1 MGKHFSRSKFVKSF
15 SVLALSSG
23 FIVGSLS
30 HVTIS
35 SKAATYS
42 KVEDMLA
49 NLSSAQRAALH
60 QLSTSNETGLQVNQD
75 IDLDSTTQ
83 TSVIVEFNNKPAK
96 VAQLESSLNGKQ
108 LTKNEASN
116 LVDQDHA
123 TFSKDLGQVLTEENH
138 KSVNYKVNR
147 SFKHAFN
154 GVSMSLPANQIK
166 NLLKSKAVKAVWSNE
181 EVHADVDN
189 TQEGLQ
195 AGGSSNESA
204 LSFLGV
210 DKLHQEGITG
220 KGVKVGVIDTG
231 IDYNH
236 PDLKDVY
243 KGGYDFI
250 DNDNDPMETTYED
263 WKKSGFAEFYWAT
276 GASYYTEHGTHVA
289 GIIAGQGKNDGDI
302 KMKGIAPDVELH
314 AYRVLGHYGS
324 GTDSS
329 VLAGID
335 QAVADGMDV
344 INLSLGAGINNP
356 LYSTSIAINQAVLS
370 GVTAVIAAGNSG
382 NDMYTL
388 GSPGTAALALTVGA
402 SNEPNNLHTYKSVL
416 QTGTDSISTDL
427 QEMAKG
433 YTDHVEQ
440 LNGQSYSIIEVGYG
454 AQSDYKNKDVK
465 GKIALISRGNNITLG
480 DKVKFAKQN
489 GAVAALLFNNN
500 PDEGLIPAYLGDG
513 LDYIPTFTLTNA
525 QGLAL
530 KSKINTTSKFTF
542 NELGQIQTKAD
553 ELADFSS
560 RGPARVTYDIKPE
573 VTAPGVGV
581 FSTVPAYMINKNT
594 PNDYKYAY
602 ERLSG
607 TSMATPNVAGMAAL
621 LLQAKPN
628 IEPSDVKAIL
638 MNTATPLSK
647 DYSVFESGAGRVDI
661 YKAVHSSIEV
671 KVQNETPILK
681 NGKEKSIKD
690 ETGALSFGS
699 VDLSEDVNEERKVVI
714 KNIGSEAK
722 TFDVAVKFQ
731 TGLRGSKDADKN
743 GVKLSIEPTIKLPAN
758 SQKNTNASI
767 FIPKTAE
774 KGNYEGYIIYT
785 NQKDQKETYKVPF
798 AVHVVEEGIAV
809 FEPSSTGLSEDH
821 YRDSYSSPNTIKAI
835 TAQVQMKSNSRNID
849 FILEDGMTNQEI
861 GFLGTVNGFSLNEG
875 DLVNISLFNGTYY
888 PFDKTSPNG
897 ISSTSVVLGEG
908 FYRIK
913 MLATSDTGKQFITY
927 RNLII
932 DNRKPKYTIDGPVG
946 DIIEYEEGQKSVT
959 ITGSVFDQD
968 IEDYK
973 AAGMKIDQSANKV
986 YDIAQGDIPV
996 EIPVNKDG
1004 TFKYDVPIG
1013 LGVKIVKLVVTD
1025 SAGNGSVIPKTIKI
1039 LKKGTPYLTAVVD
1052 KDTAKP
1058 DDLVK
1063 AKIVLKNAVDF
1074 KKGTVNLS
1082 VPSDF
1087 LSIEDIALH
1096 PDSSKLGEIKFTK
1109 TVGNSVTVEAS
1120 DNNTQTLNGDIPLAE
1135 VTYKVKD
1142 YNFEIRPDSSLIYAS
1157 SSYVNRSGKTTSL
1170 ITNSPY
1176 VDLVPTYSK
1185 MKSILYAEG
1194 LLTSSGA
1201 FDSKRDYSLVG
1212 ADVSVQDS
1220 TGNKYDQIFNKF
1232 GKIEAL
1238 HLALTDQPL
1247 RLTVKVPGH
1256 FRSLYDF
1263 NIGMLNEKGE
1273 LTGQFKKI
1281 NLPLLLGGDVNGDDV
1296 IDVMDA
1302 LYIQTYWGTNKRSA
1316 DINMDGKVDA
1326 KDFAFVEKNYLM
1338 QNPSVQNAPKPKSK
1352 YKMKTLEIVKEELGL

>member
-1 MGKHFSRSKFVKSF
+1 MGKNILGKKFVKGF
-15 SVLALSSG
+15 SVLALSSS
-23 FIVGSLS
+23 FILGSLS

-42 KVEDMLA
+42 KIDNKLA
-49 NLSSAQRAALH
+49 NLSPAERAALH
-60 QLSTSNETGLQVNQD
+60 QLSTSNETGLQVNPD
-75 IDLDSTTQ
+75 IDLDAATE

-96 VAQLESSLNGKQ
+96 VAQLESTLNGKQ
-108 LTKNEASN
+108 LTKTEATS
-116 LVDQDHA
+116 LVDQDHT
-123 TFSKDLGQVLTEENH
+123 TFSKDLGRVLTEDNNN
-138 KSVNYKVNR
+138 KVKYKVNR
-147 SFKHAFN
+147 SYKHAFN

-181 EVHADVDN
+181 EVHAEVDT
-189 TQEGLQ
+189 TQEEMQ
-195 AGGSSNESA
+195 SGGSSNQST

-231 IDYNH
+231 IDYHH

-263 WKKSGFAEFYWAT
+263 WKKSGFAEFFWAT

-302 KMKGIAPDVELH
+302 KMEGIAPDVELH
-314 AYRVLGHYGS
+314 AYRVLGQYGS
-324 GTDSS
+324 GTDST

-356 LYSTSIAINQAVLS
+356 LYTTSIAINQAVLS

-382 NDMYTL
+382 NDLYTL

-402 SNEPNNLHTYKSVL
+402 SNEPNIVHTYKSVL
-416 QTGTDSISTDL
+416 QSGTDSISTDL

-433 YTDHVEQ
+433 YSDHVDQ
-440 LNGQSYSIIEVGYG
+440 LKGQSYSIIGVGYG
-454 AQSDYKNKDVK
+454 AQSDYKNKDLK

-489 GAVAALLFNNN
+489 GAAAALLFNDN

-513 LDYIPTFTLTNA
+513 LDYIPTFTLTNT

-530 KSKINTTSKFTF
+530 KSKVNSTSTITF
-542 NELGQIQTKAD
+542 NELGEIQTKAD

-560 RGPARVTYDIKPE
+560 RGPARITYDIKPE

-594 PNDYKYAY
+594 PNDYQYAY

-607 TSMATPNVAGMAAL
+607 TSMATPNVTGMAAL

-628 IEPSDVKAIL
+628 LQPSDVKAIL
-638 MNTATPLSK
+638 MNTASPLSK
-647 DYSVFESGAGRVDI
+647 DYSVFETGAGRGNI
-661 YKAVHSSIEV
+661 YKAVHSSIEM

-681 NGKEKSIKD
+681 NGKEKNIKD

-699 VDLSEDVNEERKVVI
+699 VNLSEDVNEERKVIV
-714 KNIGSEAK
+714 KNTGIETK
-722 TFDVAVKFQ
+722 TFDVAVHYQ
-731 TGLRGSKDADKN
+731 TGLRESKDAEKN
-743 GVKLSIEPTIKLPAN
+743 GVKVLIEPTIKLPAN
-758 SQKNTNASI
+758 SQKNTKASI

-774 KGNYEGYIIYT
+774 KGNYEGYIVYT
-785 NQKDQKETYKVPF
+785 NQNDPNETYRIPF
-798 AVHVVEEGIAV
+798 AVHTVEEGIGV
-809 FEPSSTGLSEDH
+809 FETSSLGLSEDR
-821 YRDSYSSPNTIKAI
+821 YRDAYSSPNTIKTI
-835 TAQVQMKSNSRNID
+835 SAQVQMKSNVRNID
-849 FILEDGMTNQEI
+849 FILEDGKTNQEI
-861 GFLGTVNGFSLNEG
+861 GYLGTVNGFSLNEG
-875 DLVNISLFNGTYY
+875 DLVNLNLVNGTYY
-888 PFDKTSPNG
+888 PFDSTLPSG
-897 ISSTSVVLGEG
+897 ISSTSVVLDEG
-908 FYRIK
+908 FYKIK
-913 MLATSDTGKQFITY
+913 MLATSDTGKQFIEY
-927 RNLII
+927 RNLVV
-932 DNRKPKYTIDGPVG
+932 DNRKPKYTFDVPVG

-986 YDIAQGDIPV
+986 YDTAQGEIPF
-996 EIPVNKDG
+996 EIPVNTDG
-1004 TFKYDVPIG
+1004 TFKYEVPIG
-1013 LGVKIVKLVVTD
+1013 SGAKLVNLVVTD
-1025 SAGNGSVIPKTIKI
+1025 SAGNGSIIPKTIKI
-1039 LKKGTPYLTAVVD
+1039 VKKGTPYLTTIVD
-1052 KDTAKP
+1052 KNTAKP
-1058 DDLVK
+1058 DDIVK
-1063 AKIVLKNAVDF
+1063 AKIVIKNATDF

-1082 VPSDF
+1082 VASDF
-1087 LSIEDIALH
+1087 LSIENIALH
-1096 PDSSKLGEIKFTK
+1096 PDSSKLGEVKFTK
-1109 TVGNSVTVEAS
+1109 TANSITVETT

-1142 YNFEIRPDSSLIYAS
+1142 YNFDIRPDSSLVYVS
-1157 SSYVNRSGKTTSL
+1157 STYVNRSGKTTSL

-1176 VDLVPTYSK
+1176 VDLIPTYSK
-1185 MKSILYAEG
+1185 MKSVLYAEG

-1212 ADVSVQDS
+1212 VDVSIQD
-1220 TGNKYDQIFNKF
+1220 TIGNKYDQIFTKF

-1238 HLALTDQPL
+1238 HLSLTNKPL
-1247 RLTVKVPGH
+1247 QLSVKVPGH
-1256 FRSLYDF
+1256 FRSLYNF
-1263 NIGMLNEKGE
+1263 KIGMQNDQGE
-1273 LTGQFKKI
+1273 MSGQFLKI
-1281 NLPLLLGGDVNGDDV
+1281 NLPKLIGGDVNGDDV
-1296 IDVMDA
+1296 IDIMDA

-1316 DINMDGKVDA
+1316 DINVDGKVDA
-1326 KDFAFVEKNYLM
+1326 KDLAFVEKNYLM
-1338 QNPSVQNAPKPKSK
+1338 QNPSVQTAQKPKSK
-1352 YKMKTLEIVKEELGL
+1352 YKTKTLEIVKSELGL

>member
-1 MGKHFSRSKFVKSF
+1 MGKHISRSKLAKRI
-15 SVLALSSG
+15 SVLALSSS
-23 FIVGSLS
+23 FILGSLS
-30 HVTIS
+30 YVSIS

-42 KVEDMLA
+42 KVDKLLA
-49 NLSSAQRAALH
+49 NLSSAERAALH
-60 QLSTSNETGLQVNQD
+60 QFTTSNETGLQVNRD
-75 IDLDSTTQ
+75 IDLDATTQ

-96 VAQLESSLNGKQ
+96 VAQLESAINGKQ
-108 LTKNEASN
+108 LTKTEASN

-123 TFSKDLGQVLTEENH
+123 TFSKDLGQVLSEGNNR
-138 KSVNYKVNR
+138 KVNYKVNR

-166 NLLKSKAVKAVWSNE
+166 NLLKSNAVKAVWSNE
-181 EVHADVDN
+181 EIHAEIEN
-189 TQEGLQ
+189 NQEEIQ
-195 AGGSSNESA
+195 TGGSSNQSA

-263 WKKSGFAEFYWAT
+263 WKKSGFAEFFWAT
-276 GASYYTEHGTHVA
+276 GAPYYTEHGTHVA

-329 VLAGID
+329 VIAGID

-370 GVTAVIAAGNSG
+370 GVTAIIAAGNSG

-416 QTGTDSISTDL
+416 QSGTETTSADL

-440 LNGQSYSIIEVGYG
+440 LNGQSYSIIDVGYG
-454 AQSDYKNKDVK
+454 GSTDYKNKDVK
-465 GKIALISRGNNITLG
+465 GKVVLISRGNNITLA
-480 DKVKFAKQN
+480 DKVKYAKLN
-489 GAVAALLFNNN
+489 GAQAALLFNNN
-500 PDEGLIPAYLGDG
+500 PDEGLIPSYLGEG
-513 LDYIPTFTLTNA
+513 LEYIPTFTLTNA

-530 KSKINTTSKFTF
+530 KSKVNTASTFTF
-542 NELGQIQTKAD
+542 NELGEIQTKAD

-573 VTAPGVGV
+573 ITAPGVGV
-581 FSTVPAYMINKNT
+581 FSTVPAYMINKNK
-594 PNDYKYAY
+594 PNDYEYAY

-621 LLQAKPN
+621 LLQAKSSLK
-628 IEPSDVKAIL
+628 PSDVKSIL
-638 MNTATPLSK
+638 MNTATPLSR

-661 YKAVHSSIEV
+661 YKAVHSSIEM

-681 NGKEKSIKD
+681 NGKEKKIKD

-699 VDLSEDVNEERKVVI
+699 VDLSADVNEERKVVL
-714 KNIGSEAK
+714 KNSGNETK
-722 TFDVAVKFQ
+722 TFDVAVKYQ
-731 TGLRGSKDADKN
+731 TGLRGSKDVDKN
-743 GVKLSIEPTIKLPAN
+743 GVKISILPTIKLAAN
-758 SQKNTNASI
+758 SQKNMNASI

-774 KGNYEGYIIYT
+774 KGNYEGYIVYT
-785 NQKDQKETYKVPF
+785 NQNDPRETYKIPF
-798 AVHVVEEGIAV
+798 GVHVVEEGIGV
-809 FEPSSTGLSEDH
+809 FETSSLGLSEDR
-821 YRDSYSSPNTIKAI
+821 YRDGYTSPNTIKTI
-835 TAQVQMKSNSRNID
+835 TAQVQMKSNVRNID
-849 FILEDGMTNQEI
+849 FILEDGKTSQEI
-861 GFLGTVNGFSLNEG
+861 GYLGAVNGFSLNEG
-875 DLVNISLFNGTYY
+875 DLVNLNLFNGTYY
-888 PFDKTSPNG
+888 PFDNASPNG
-897 ISSTSVVLGEG
+897 ISTSRVVADDG
-908 FYRIK
+908 FYKIK
-913 MLATSDTGKQFITY
+913 LLATTDTGKQFTAY
-927 RNLII
+927 RDLVI

-968 IEDYK
+968 IEGHK

-986 YDIAQGDIPV
+986 YDLAKGEQPV
-996 EIPVNKDG
+996 EIPVDKNG

-1013 LGVKIVKLVVTD
+1013 SGVKVVKLVVVD
-1025 SAGNGSVIPKTIKI
+1025 PAGNGSVAPKTIKI
-1039 LKKGTPYLTAVVD
+1039 VKKGTPYLTAIVD
-1052 KDTAKP
+1052 KETAKP
-1058 DDLVK
+1058 GDVVNVK
-1063 AKIVLKNAVDF
+1063 VVLKNAVDF
-1074 KKGTVNLS
+1074 KKGTVDIGAS
-1082 VPSDF
+1082 SDF
-1087 LSIEDIALH
+1087 LNIENVGLH
-1096 PDSSKLGEIKFTK
+1096 PDSSKLGEIKFTN
-1109 TVGNSVTVEAS
+1109 TSANIVTVETADS
-1120 DNNTQTLNGDIPLAE
+1120 NTQTLNGDIPLVEA
-1135 VTYKVKD
+1135 TFKVKD
-1142 YNFEIRPDSSLIYAS
+1142 YNFEIRPDCSGIFTFG
-1157 SSYVNRSGKTTSL
+1157 SYVNRSGKTNSL

-1185 MKSILYAEG
+1185 IKSLLYAEG
-1194 LLTSSGA
+1194 LLTSGGA
-1201 FDSKRDYSLVG
+1201 FDSRRDYSKVG
-1212 ADVSVQDS
+1212 ADVLIQDAK
-1220 TGNKYDQIFNKF
+1220 GNRYNQIFNQF
-1232 GKIEAL
+1232 GKIEAS

-1247 RLTVKVPGH
+1247 QMTIKLPGH
-1256 FRSLYDF
+1256 FRSHYNF
-1263 NIGMLNEKGE
+1263 KIGMLNEKGE
-1273 LTGQFKKI
+1273 LIGQFKKI
-1281 NLPLLLGGDVNGDDV
+1281 DLPLLLGGDVNGDDV
-1296 IDVMDA
+1296 IDVLDA
-1302 LYIQTYWGTNKRSA
+1302 LFIQTYWGTNKRSA
-1316 DINMDGKVDA
+1316 DINIDGNVDV
-1326 KDFAFVEKNYLM
+1326 KDLAFVEKNYLM
-1338 QNPSVQNAPKPKSK
+1338 QNPSVENAPKPKSK
-1352 YKMKTLEIVKEELGL
+1352 YKMKTLEIVKSELGL